1 MPDKDLV
8 AGVVQTVLD
17 ASTVPAGSGPAVV
30 DSTPMTRW
38 QKFRLVAL
46 VILKRVRFIA
56 VLAAVGVFI
65 GYWDTVM
72 NYWDKWTQP
81 TSASVAQL
89 EAGQE
94 FYCPMDPQVIRST
107 YEPNGDVPKCPIC
120 GMPLSQRKKGEV
132 AKLPVGVT
140 GRVQLSPE
148 RIQLAGIQTVVAEY
162 RPVVRQTKT
171 VGYVTFDES
180 RLSRI
185 VSRVEGYVEK
195 LYVNETFTYVHEGDP
210 LAEIYSPEL
219 YSAAQELVLAA
230 RSGGVAD
237 LAAAARTKLLL
248 LGVNQQE
255 IDGIESKG
263 QPSPRL
269 VIRSP
274 QTGFV
279 VDKKIVVGASVEA
292 KMTLFEVADLSAV
305 WVEADVY
312 EKDIPFLQVGQD
324 IEATVEACPHRTFGG
339 KLALIYPELET
350 ATRTNRIRLKLDN
363 PDQALRP
370 GMFATVHIN
379 TPLESIEPFKSA
391 AAERARVV
399 FASLDSD
406 AASPNEFL
414 CVPERAVVDTGSKKV
429 VYVEREPGLFE
440 GVEVEL
446 GPRHDDYYP
455 VIKGL
460 RAGDKVAAAGGF
472 LIDAET
478 RLNPA
483 AAATYFGASGGP
495 QSSNRPTGVSAP
507 NARKGDEAPGPPQAA
522 LEPPMA
528 MAVPTDDD
536 LKNIEQLPA
545 ADRQF
550 ALTQRICPVSNA
562 TLGSMGVPVKITLR
576 DRTVFLCCEGCR
588 GEAEKTTDEMLKK
601 LADATAP
608 QNPINQPPVDASDR
622 SQSTVKPH
630 AAVAVPTGDDLKNIA
645 QLPAADR
652 QLALAQQICPVT
664 EAALGS
670 MGVPVKITLRGHPV
684 FLCCKGCMGKA
695 KRSPDEMLKKLADAA
710 LVSRH

>member
-1 MPDKDLV
+1 M
-8 AGVVQTVLD
+8 
-17 ASTVPAGSGPAVV
+17 
-30 DSTPMTRW
+30 PMTRW
-38 QKFRLVAL
+38 QKFWLVGL
-46 VILKRVRFIA
+46 VILKRVRFMA

-72 NYWDKWTQP
+72 NYWDKWTRP
-81 TSASVAQL
+81 TSASVALLQ
-89 EAGQE
+89 AGQE

-120 GMPLSQRKKGEV
+120 GMPLSQRKKGKMAE
-132 AKLPVGVT
+132 LPAGVT

-148 RIQLAGIQTVVAEY
+148 RIQLAGIQTVVVEY

-171 VGYVTFDES
+171 VGYVAFDES

-195 LYVNETFTYVHEGDP
+195 LYVNETFTYVQEGDP
-210 LAEIYSPEL
+210 LAEIYSPDL
-219 YSAAQELVLAA
+219 YSAARELVLAG
-230 RSGGVAD
+230 RTGGVAD
-237 LAAAARTKLLL
+237 LAAAARTRLLL
-248 LGVNQQE
+248 LGVSQQE
-255 IDGIESKG
+255 IDGIETKG

-312 EKDIPFLQVGQD
+312 EKDIPFLQVGQE
-324 IEATVEACPHRTFGG
+324 IEATVEACPHRTFAG
-339 KLALIYPELET
+339 KLALIYPQLET

-363 PDQALRP
+363 LDQALRP

-379 TPLESIEPFKSA
+379 TPLESIEPYKSV
-391 AAERARVV
+391 AAERARVA
-399 FASLDSD
+399 FASLDN
-406 AASPNEFL
+406 AAPSPNEFL
-414 CVPERAVVDTGSKKV
+414 SVPERAVVDTGSKKV

-446 GPRHDDYYP
+446 GPRHDDYFP

-460 RAGDKVAAAGGF
+460 QAGDKVAAAGGF

-495 QSSNRPTGVSAP
+495 QSAGRTNAVSTP
-507 NARKGDEAPGPPQAA
+507 NARKSDQVPSLPPAA
-522 LEPPMA
+522 VKPPMA

-536 LKNIEQLPA
+536 LKNIEQLLA
-545 ADRQF
+545 ADRDA
-550 ALTQRICPVSNA
+550 ALAQRICPV
-562 TLGSMGVPVKITLR
+562 
-576 DRTVFLCCEGCR
+576 
-588 GEAEKTTDEMLKK
+588 
-601 LADATAP
+601 
-608 QNPINQPPVDASDR
+608 
-622 SQSTVKPH
+622 
-630 AAVAVPTGDDLKNIA
+630 TG
-645 QLPAADR
+645 
-652 QLALAQQICPVT
+652 
-664 EAALGS
+664 AALGS
-670 MGVPVKITLRGHPV
+670 MGVPVKITLRGQTV
-684 FLCCKGCMGKA
+684 FLCCKGCTGKA
-695 KRSPDEMLKKLADAA
+695 KRNPDEMLKILAD
-710 LVSRH
+710 VSSESGH